1 MNIQGEY
8 KIGVSRQQVFD
19 AITDPEILKKC
30 IPGCEEM
37 EQLSDTEYKA
47 VIKATIG
54 PVKASFKTSM
64 ELKNLNPPESFTLA
78 GEGKGGVAGFGRG
91 SADITLEASD
101 DATHLRYEA
110 ELKVGGKLAQVGS
123 RLVLGVT
130 RKIADEFF
138 GTFSSILDAGA
149 EKVETDQDR
158 LLAEKRTTRKRIMM
172 IAGPILLSLLIYWI
186 AN

>member
-1 MNIQGEY
+1 LNIQGEY
-8 KIGVSRQQVFD
+8 RIGVSRQQVFD

-37 EQLSDTEYKA
+37 QQVSDTEYKA
-47 VIKATIG
+47 VIKARIG

-91 SADITLEASD
+91 SADITLDETD
-101 DATHLRYEA
+101 GATHLRYEA
-110 ELKVGGKLAQVGS
+110 DLKVGGKLAQVGS
-123 RLVLGVT
+123 RLVVGVT

-138 GTFSSILDAGA
+138 GSFSSILDAGA
-149 EKVETDQDR
+149 EKVETEQDR
-158 LLAEKRTTRKRIMM
+158 LQAQKRAARKRTMM
-172 IAGPILLSLLIYWI
+172 IMGPILMLLLIYWLVK
-186 AN
+186 

>member
-30 IPGCEEM
+30 IPGCEEL
-37 EQLSDTEYKA
+37 EQISETEYKA
-47 VIKATIG
+47 LIKATIG

-91 SADITLEASD
+91 SADITLEESD
-101 DATHLRYEA
+101 GATHLRYVA

-138 GTFSSILDAGA
+138 GTFSSILDSGA
-149 EKVETDQDR
+149 EKVETDQDK
-158 LLAEKRTTRKRIMM
+158 LLAEKRATRKRIMM
-172 IAGPILLSLLIYWI
+172 IL
-186 AN
+186 